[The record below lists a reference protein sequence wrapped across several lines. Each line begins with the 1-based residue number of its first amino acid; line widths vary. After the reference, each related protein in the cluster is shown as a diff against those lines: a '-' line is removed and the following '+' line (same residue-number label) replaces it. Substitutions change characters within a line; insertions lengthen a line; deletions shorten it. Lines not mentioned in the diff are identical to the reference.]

1 MTEIEQKEIF
11 SKNLNDLLEH
21 RRLSQKEVADAI
33 GVLPQTFNRWVQGLS
48 LPRMNKVQKLA
59 DYFHIKKSDLIDE
72 QDEGKGKP
80 LPPDDNRT
88 LAVRIPVVGDVAAGV
103 PIEAIEDVIDFE
115 EIPSDMAKK
124 GEFFGLKIKGNSM
137 EPLIRENDVVI
148 VRQQSDA
155 ETGDIVIV
163 RIDGNS
169 AACKRL
175 RKYADGAL
183 ELISLNPSYEPMYFD
198 REQVESE
205 PVEIV
210 GVVVENRQ
218 KFKSI

>member
-1 MTEIEQKEIF
+1 MILGRNIEYLRKKNSMGQEELAEKLNYKSYTTIQKWESGVSAPPIKTLKALSELF
-11 SKNLNDLLEH
+11 NISMEDL
-21 RRLSQKEVADAI
+21 A
-33 GVLPQTFNRWVQGLS
+33 
-48 LPRMNKVQKLA
+48 NK
-59 DYFHIKKSDLIDE
+59 DL
-72 QDEGKGKP
+72 QKP

-88 LAVRIPVVGDVAAGV
+88 LAVRIPVVGDVAAGG

-218 KFKSI
+218 KFKSV